1 MTLTD
6 EVFGLSREDGVGPEL
21 GLGNAKGGRL
31 RRRRR
36 SGVAII
42 DRRLWM
48 NKEVS
53 ERDSELFTRRNSL
66 GLG

>member
-6 EVFGLSREDGVGPEL
+6 EVFGLSREDGVGLEFGP
-21 GLGNAKGGRL
+21 GNAKGG
-31 RRRRR
+31 RRRR